1 MRRKIWLGLG
11 ALLVGLA
18 MLVGAYKLGVNEYSK
33 KGGLILEYHSVGYEN
48 WDKSLVVRPKVFERH
63 LQLLQEM
70 GYKVVTVAELT
81 QRLRTGQSVEKYVAL
96 SFDDGY
102 KSNRTYALP
111 LMQKYNAKGTFLLV
125 NRLIGTSE
133 MYMNEQEV
141 KEMVAAGMEIGSHTF
156 SHNPLADIDPKYL
169 EWEIA
174 TSQYDLERRF
184 PGALVRTMAYP
195 CGSYNPKIMAMLKHY
210 GYEQALT
217 GHTGMITP
225 EYYKEHPME
234 LYRLIIQDEGTGP
247 LAFVGMLKRGYR
259 HSYLRTF
266 GIDLGD

>member
-1 MRRKIWLGLG
+1 MKKKLLMIIG
-11 ALLVGLA
+11 ALLAGLA
-18 MLVGAYKLGVNEYSK
+18 MLVVAYKVGVKEYSK
-33 KGGLILEYHSVGYEN
+33 TGGLILEYHSVGYED
-48 WDKSLVVRPKVFERH
+48 WDSSLVVKPKVFERH

-70 GYKVVTVAELT
+70 DYKVVTVAQLT
-81 QRLRTGQSVEKYVAL
+81 ERLRKGQSVDKYVAL

-102 KSNRTYALP
+102 KSNHTYALP

-125 NRLIGTSE
+125 NRLIGSSN

-174 TSQYDLERRF
+174 TSQYDLEKRF
-184 PGALVRTMAYP
+184 PGAVVRTMAYP
-195 CGSYNPKIMAMLKHY
+195 CGSYNPKIMAMLKRY

-217 GHTGMITP
+217 GHTGMITHQ
-225 EYYKEHPME
+225 YYKEHPME
-234 LYRLIIQDEGTGP
+234 LYRLIIQDKGTGP
-247 LAFVGMLKRGYR
+247 MAFTSMLKRGYR

>member
-259 HSYLRTF
+259 YSYLRTF